1 MASVS
6 FYLTFNGKAEE
17 AFNLYKKVFG
27 TEFAGPVIRYKSTWP
42 KDAPALAEADQDKI
56 AHIALPLPGGTQI
69 MATDMLESMGQKVT
83 EGTNFSINLAL
94 DDCEE
99 ADRLYK
105 ELSEGGDAGVVPHEE
120 FWGYGGRCR
129 DRFGV
134 GWMFNII
141 KKQW

>member
-6 FYLTFNGKAEE
+6 FYLTFNGQAEE

-27 TEFAGPVIRYKSTWP
+27 GEFAGPVMRYKNTWP
-42 KDAPALAEADQDKI
+42 KEAAPLAEADQSKI
-56 AHIALPLPGGTQI
+56 AHMALPLPGGTLI

-83 EGTNFSINLAL
+83 AGDNFSINLAL
-94 DDCEE
+94 DSREE

-105 ELSEGGDAGVVPHEE
+105 ELSEGGTGGVAPHEE
-120 FWGYGGRCR
+120 FWGYGGHCR

-141 KKQW
+141 KTQW